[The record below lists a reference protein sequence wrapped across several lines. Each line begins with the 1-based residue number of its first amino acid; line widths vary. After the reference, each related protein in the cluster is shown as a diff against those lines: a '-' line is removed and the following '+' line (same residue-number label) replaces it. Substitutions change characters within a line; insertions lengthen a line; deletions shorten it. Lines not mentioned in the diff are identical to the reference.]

1 MPLAPDTNDR
11 IEDFMVTLMRNM
23 ADEDAVTKEK
33 FIKESG
39 WVAAELEHWKQ
50 RCEELEIELECER
63 NSFNRY
69 ISDGPINPVLRGKHE
84 N

>member
-1 MPLAPDTNDR
+1 MPLTEDTNDR
-11 IEDFMVTLMRNM
+11 IEDYMATLMKNM
-23 ADEDAVTKEK
+23 AEEDAVTKER

-63 NSFNRY
+63 NSFNKYLNQGR
-69 ISDGPINPVLRGKHE
+69 
-84 N
+84 